1 MVIIDTE
8 RYSLPDPGEEIDE
21 AFPEKDMRRAKRRKT
36 DVKKAIRKRAISKSI
51 YEGFDWYNNLH
62 QYSKNKIYCSCPLC
76 SFDPWKS
83 GNLTMSDL
91 RKQMADKVK
100 LKEYD
105 SGEHLIDAV

>member
-1 MVIIDTE
+1 MNDME
-8 RYSLPDPGEEIDE
+8 LNLDEELDE

-36 DVKKAIRKRAISKSI
+36 DVKKAIRKRAISNHAI
-51 YEGFDWYNNLH
+51 GFDWYKNLH
-62 QYSKNKIYCSCPLC
+62 QYSKNKIHCSCPLC

-83 GNLTMSDL
+83 GEMTMSNL

-105 SGEHLIDAV
+105 SGEYLIDAV